1 MHLNKS
7 PESLTVQ
14 INCLFKIHIYILL
27 QTFFDNKCGKNRIL
41 CYHDTCKISENNIG
55 DRTIATNDN
64 RNNRNQAIMNER
76 IRSKEVRLIDQNG
89 ENKGV
94 VPTSKALQMAY
105 DEDLD
110 LVLINPNQDPPV
122 AKILNYGKYKYELE
136 KRAKEAKKK
145 QHTVDVK
152 EIKIRYKI
160 DTHDYQVRIKSIEK
174 FIAQGNKVKI
184 VVMLRGREMQHS
196 NLAFD
201 LANKFVKDLEN
212 MPVVIEK
219 KPQLEGRNVTLY
231 IAPHNS

>member
-1 MHLNKS
+1 MTGWDYFCVNLYIS
-7 PESLTVQ
+7 PNFCKFE
-14 INCLFKIHIYILL
+14 
-27 QTFFDNKCGKNRIL
+27 IL
-41 CYHDTCKISENNIG
+41 CYHNTCISKTG
-55 DRTIATNDN
+55 DRTIAANDN
-64 RNNRNQAIMNER
+64 RNNKNQAIMNER
-76 IRSKEVRLIDQNG
+76 IRAREVRLIDQEGQNH
-89 ENKGV
+89 GV
-94 VPTSKALQMAY
+94 IATSKALQMAY
-105 DEDLD
+105 DADLD

-122 AKILNYGKYKYELE
+122 AKILNYGKYKYELD

-201 LANKFVKDLEN
+201 LANKFMQDMEN

-231 IAPHNS
+231 VAPQGS

>member
-1 MHLNKS
+1 M
-7 PESLTVQ
+7 
-14 INCLFKIHIYILL
+14 
-27 QTFFDNKCGKNRIL
+27 
-41 CYHDTCKISENNIG
+41 CYHESCNCRYNNIG
-55 DRTIATNDN
+55 DRTIAANDN
-64 RNNRNQAIMNER
+64 RNNKNQAIMNER
-76 IRSKEVRLIDQNG
+76 IRAKEVRLIDQNG
-89 ENKGV
+89 ENKGIIQ
-94 VPTSKALQMAY
+94 TSKALQMAY
-105 DEDLD
+105 DADLD

-122 AKILNYGKYKYELE
+122 AKILDYGKYKYELE

-201 LANKFVKDLEN
+201 LANKFVEDLQN
-212 MPVVIEK
+212 MPLVIEK

-231 IAPHNS
+231 LAPANS